1 MTIYSLPKGAKAMNT
16 NTRTLF
22 VIAAMMV
29 FVISCQKQTP
39 PPPQP
44 TPLKFT
50 PSFKEWVLQ
59 WEVGNMGSASAY
71 FICDRNSPSIGV
83 HSTNPKILIVE
94 PIRFSQFRSDTDLI
108 SKEGLLI
115 LSNFIF
121 VSFSR
126 IFLLTF
132 ICCRESSFG
141 DRL

>member
-1 MTIYSLPKGAKAMNT
+1 MNT

-94 PIRFSQFRSDTDLI
+94 PIRFSQFDFRVMGVGEAYLVVVDSTTWGRD
-108 SKEGLLI
+108 S
-115 LSNFIF
+115 LS
-121 VSFSR
+121 VAVY
-126 IFLLTF
+126 
-132 ICCRESSFG
+132 
-141 DRL
+141 